1 MKAGSSWWLVPFAII
16 IILFAVSSYL
26 LNQNKVYAR
35 KNRELLLQNDS
46 VLSVN
51 LDLLNELDRLKKSRQ
66 P

>member
-1 MKAGSSWWLVPFAII
+1 MNVRSSWLLVPFVII
-16 IILFAVSSYL
+16 IILFAVSGYL
-26 LNQNKVYAR
+26 LNENKAYAR

-51 LDLLNELDRLKKSRQ
+51 LDLLNELDRLKRSGQ